1 MASNLACML
10 VPEPSSSRALPIS
23 VLALVGLESQALE
36 KPVEP
41 GIPSA
46 ETTRW
51 QHKRRIRE
59 VHGGPHSAYTSA
71 SLLEATDP
79 GITRPQVSPG

>member
-46 ETTRW
+46 ETARW
-51 QHKRRIRE
+51 
-59 VHGGPHSAYTSA
+59 
-71 SLLEATDP
+71 
-79 GITRPQVSPG
+79 